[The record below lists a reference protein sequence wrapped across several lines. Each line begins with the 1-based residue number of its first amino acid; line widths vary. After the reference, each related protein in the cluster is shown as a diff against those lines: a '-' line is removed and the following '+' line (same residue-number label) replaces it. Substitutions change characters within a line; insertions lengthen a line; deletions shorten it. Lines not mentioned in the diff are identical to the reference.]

1 MSVKEVTQLRKAGK
15 LKEAFMLAKQEFK
28 EERNAWTA
36 MSMFWVLRDMALNL
50 FIPNNQLSMA
60 QKCLDYM
67 RLLLPEMID
76 ESGIGEKALLYLSR
90 QLQPNAALLE
100 NAAKLS
106 KTDPT
111 AAYLQV
117 VEVLGNAADQQL
129 DESQHEEW
137 GWIIYRYLKANM
149 ETLESVQIRRLLH
162 DYMLL
167 SNERPSMLHSTIL
180 NFAMNFSKTHS
191 DFVFFNF
198 LMMWGIN
205 NFRKADFSDTQTD
218 EFSIPSLISRICKTL
233 IEHPAKLDVQTLIDS
248 FEKPK
253 QMTIIEHLRSAV
265 FWKIMNQQKNGDTD
279 EQLCVAL
286 ENYAYRFAS
295 FPGSHWHSEILKLA
309 NRFIPET
316 YGIRY
321 FSLVRN
327 WYGKGNF
334 QHEDWQ
340 KNVMEEGK
348 EYPSL
353 VVKTAKRCFEVLKM
367 NDSLRKDITQIEWLM
382 SLYQAIYAQDSDDDW
397 SIRIYATLCK
407 WSGRRE
413 ETIQIYKKLLF
424 DMGEKYYLW
433 SELAACTEEEENTIR
448 IGLLLKALK
457 LERNED
463 FLGNIHLELA
473 EAWIHEDFGG
483 NARIELDA
491 YLQHRNEKGWSVSE
505 SYNHLKKVLENVADS
520 KCNHFQTYIQQAEDF
535 VYSDY
540 EWKDFV
546 LTERWTQNGVNRCS
560 FSDGQSHS
568 FVVKTKRFPYLN
580 QAQLGEIWS
589 WRCGSMKNT
598 ETIPLVTKKSPL
610 KRWSLLS
617 LQYGV
622 VDYVN
627 IEKKTLHIV
636 TCDHRQVW
644 GTMGNQAYQ
653 EGEWVRF
660 RKYQKEYKNE
670 KITRLVDL
678 KKCSSEGIKNYMPSD
693 VVIVDDVNEVKQ
705 LFHVYLHSQ
714 KLGGS
719 IKHKETSLR
728 PQIGDFLRINY
739 YIKLSKDGNKY
750 LKILDAIPTNETVE
764 GVEGRIEGYL
774 HLKYKDNNAQ
784 KEEPDYGFVNE
795 YYVHKKLL
803 TEYHITEDCKVTAR
817 IIRGTDQRWK
827 VYDLIVLEE

>member
-15 LKEAFMLAKQEFK
+15 LKEALMLAKQDLD

-36 MSMFWVLRDMALNL
+36 MSMFWVLRDMAINL
-50 FIPNNQLSMA
+50 FIPNNQLSKA
-60 QKCLDYM
+60 QKCLGDM

-76 ESGIGEKALLYLSR
+76 ENGIGEKALIYLSR
-90 QLQPNAALLE
+90 QLQPNAALLQ

-117 VEVLGNAADQQL
+117 IEVLGNAADQQL
-129 DESQHEEW
+129 DKSQHEEW

-149 ETLESVQIRRLLH
+149 EILESVHIRRLL
-162 DYMLL
+162 YNYIQL
-167 SNERPSMLHSTIL
+167 SNERPSMLHSAIL

-191 DFVFFNF
+191 DFVFFKF

-205 NFRKADFSDTQTD
+205 NLRTADFSDTQTD
-218 EFSIPSLISRICKTL
+218 DFSIPSLISRICKTL
-233 IEHPAKLDVQTLIDS
+233 VEHPAKLDVQTLIDS
-248 FEKPK
+248 FERSK
-253 QMTIIEHLRSAV
+253 QMTVIENLRSAV
-265 FWKIMNQQKNGDTD
+265 FWKVMNQQRNGDTD

-286 ENYAYRFAS
+286 ENYAHCFVS

-309 NRFIPET
+309 NRLIPEA

-321 FSLVRN
+321 FALVRN

-334 QHEDWQ
+334 QHDDWQ
-340 KNVMEEGK
+340 KNVTEEGK

-353 VVKTAKRCFEVLKM
+353 AVKTAKRCFEVLKM
-367 NDSLRKDITQIEWLM
+367 NSSLRKDATQIEWLI
-382 SLYQAIYAQDSDDDW
+382 SLYKTIYEQDSNDDW

-407 WSGRRE
+407 WSGRRQ
-413 ETIQIYKKLLF
+413 ETIQIYKKLLL
-424 DMGEKYYLW
+424 DMGDKYYLW
-433 SELAACTEEEENTIR
+433 SELAACTEEEENTVR

-473 EAWIHEDFGG
+473 EAWIHEGFGG
-483 NARIELDA
+483 NARKELDA
-491 YLQHRNEKGWSVSE
+491 YLQHRNEKGWNVSE
-505 SYNHLKKVLENVADS
+505 SYNRLIKVLDNVADER
-520 KCNHFQTYIQQAEDF
+520 CNHSSTYIQQAEDF

-546 LTERWTQNGVNRCS
+546 LTEQWTQNGVDRCS

-568 FVVKTKRFPYLN
+568 FVVKTKRFPNLN
-580 QAQLGEIWS
+580 QAQLGDIWS
-589 WRCGSMKNT
+589 WRCGSTKNI
-598 ETIPLVTKKSPL
+598 EIIPLVTKKSPL
-610 KRWSLLS
+610 KRWSLLP

-627 IEKKTLHIV
+627 IEKKTLNIV

-644 GTMGNQAYQ
+644 GAMGNQAYK
-653 EGEWVRF
+653 EGVWVRF
-660 RKYQKEYKNE
+660 REYQKEHKNE
-670 KITRLVDL
+670 KTIRLVDL
-678 KKCSSEGIKNYMPSD
+678 KKCSQEEIKTYMPSD
-693 VVIVDDVNEVKQ
+693 VVIVDDVNEAKQ

-719 IKHKETSLR
+719 VKYKETALR
-728 PQIGDFLRINY
+728 PQIGEFLRIDY
-739 YIKLSKDGNKY
+739 YIKPAKDGNKY
-750 LKILDAIPTNETVE
+750 LKILDAIPTYETVE
-764 GVEGRIEGYL
+764 GVEARIEGHL
-774 HLKYKDNNAQ
+774 HLKYKDNNVR
-784 KEEPDYGFVNE
+784 KEEPDYAFVNE

-803 TEYHITEDCKVTAR
+803 TEYHITEDCKVAAR
-817 IIRGTDQRWK
+817 IIRGADQRWK
-827 VYDLIVLEE
+827 VYELIVLED